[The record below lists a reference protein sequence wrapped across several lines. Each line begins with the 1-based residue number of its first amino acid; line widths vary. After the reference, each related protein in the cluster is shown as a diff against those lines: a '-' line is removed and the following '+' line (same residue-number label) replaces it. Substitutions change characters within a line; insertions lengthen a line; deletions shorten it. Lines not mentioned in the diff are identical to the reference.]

1 MQTLSDQIKQNK
13 DPTTYCPQITHF
25 KFKYTN
31 SKRIFKKKMYQENHR
46 RTREDIPIPDKMH
59 VKTKILLEIKKDIQK
74 L

>member
-13 DPTTYCPQITHF
+13 DPTTYCPQVTHF
-25 KFKYTN
+25 KFKDTN
-31 SKRIFKKKMYQENHR
+31 SKRILKKHIPRKPQK
-46 RTREDIPIPDKMH
+46 TRVAIPIPDKMH